1 MGLGTSTRRTRAMSS
16 ADMPAPPSRTSNS
29 DCRGQSGIAVMW
41 RFGILERQ
49 AILRETADEILAR
62 KDELGRLL
70 SLEVSK
76 MLIVA

>member
-1 MGLGTSTRRTRAMSS
+1 
-16 ADMPAPPSRTSNS
+16 
-29 DCRGQSGIAVMW
+29 MW